1 MAAPDELD
9 ADVPA
14 AGGWASLAS
23 VTGTLFHNEAAVAG
37 AAALRVQNKPG
48 GFMCVSC
55 AWAKPAHPHA
65 AEFCENGA
73 KATAW
78 ELTKKRLTAEF
89 FLEHTLT
96 ELESWSDH
104 DLEDGGR
111 LTVPLRWNAVTDK
124 YEPIEWSEAYQEIGA
139 QLRTLDP
146 QSAVFY
152 TSGRASLE
160 ASYLYQ
166 LFARLYGH
174 NNLPDSS
181 NMCHESTSVAL
192 PKTIGSPIGTVWLE
206 DFKHCDCILFFGQNV
221 GVSSPRLLHDLQDA
235 RKRGVPII
243 TFNPLLESGLIAFDN
258 PQSPRDMLLP
268 GHTQISTQ
276 YCQLRPGGDIAALA
290 GLCKCLLDADDIAR
304 LSKGGRVLDAEFIT
318 EHTHGFEAFERVI
331 RELTWCEI
339 EERSGLKRSEL
350 ELAAQTYGAAGAAI
364 AVYGM
369 GLTQHREGVLNIQM
383 LSNLLLLRGN
393 IGKPG
398 AGICPVRGHSNV
410 QGQRTV
416 GITEKPEL
424 APLEKLK
431 ELYGFEPPRTPGLA
445 TVDCCEGIMN
455 GSVHAFIGL
464 GGNFVRAAPE
474 TRKLEAAWRKL
485 RLTVQIATKLNRS
498 HVIHGEL
505 AYLLPCLGRIEI
517 DLQATGPQTVSTEDS
532 TGHVHASH
540 AVADPASPALKSE
553 IAIIAGMAQATVP
566 ANDKVKWNEWVDD
579 YALIRDQI
587 ARTIPEVFHDFNAR
601 FETPG
606 GFSRPV
612 AARDRIWKTENK
624 KANFIAP
631 PTTIADPDAPSDA
644 PGVLRLMTLR
654 SDDQFNTTIY
664 SLNDRF
670 RRVHGTR
677 MILLVNAEDLMQLGM
692 AEGTVV
698 TASTAVDDGV
708 IRQVRGLTLR
718 TYAIPRGAAG
728 GYYPELN
735 PLIPLWHHAKESK
748 VPAAKSIPIRL
759 SIEPISD
766 R

>member
-243 TFNPLLESGLIAFDN
+243 TFNPLLESGLVAFDN

-498 HVIHGEL
+498 HVIHGEA

>member
-243 TFNPLLESGLIAFDN
+243 TFNPLLESGLVAFDN

-318 EHTHGFEAFERVI
+318 EHTHGFEAFERAI

-350 ELAAQTYGAAGAAI
+350 EQAAQTYGAAGAAI

-498 HVIHGEL
+498 HVIHGEA

-759 SIEPISD
+759 SIEPIPE